1 VEPPRTHQRGPG
13 VLRGE
18 DCVLVLVDYQN
29 DWVKGFHESYR
40 DLARAI
46 ADRGVVRNAMAMVAS
61 ARSLGIPVVHLRAHR
76 RLDYADI
83 RNVVTDAVLSG
94 ERRPNR
100 EILIAREGTP
110 GAEFVDELRP
120 QPEDFVVTKPRR
132 DAWYNSPLEG
142 YLRALQRDTL
152 IVGGVATNLAVEAV
166 VRGANDRDYNVVVLE
181 DCCAA
186 WPIEAHEYA
195 VRKLFPAWA
204 RVMMSHH
211 AIELLRDG
219 R

>member
-1 VEPPRTHQRGPG
+1 MKLASKPQREPGG
-13 VLRGE
+13 LRGE

-29 DWVKGFHESYR
+29 DWVKGFHDSYR
-40 DLARAI
+40 DLARAV
-46 ADRGVVRNAMAMVAS
+46 ADRGVIRNTVTMVEG
-61 ARSLGIPVVHLRAHR
+61 ARSIGIPILHLRAHR
-76 RLDYADI
+76 RHDYADI
-83 RNVVTDAVLSG
+83 RDLVTDAVLSG

-120 QPEDFVVTKPRR
+120 RPEDFVVTKPRR
-132 DAWYNSPLEG
+132 DAWYNSPFEAS
-142 YLRALQRDTL
+142 LRALRRDTL

-195 VRKLFPAWA
+195 VHQLFPAWA
-204 RVMMSHH
+204 RVMTSRR
-211 AIELLRDG
+211 AIELLRG
-219 R
+219 GV